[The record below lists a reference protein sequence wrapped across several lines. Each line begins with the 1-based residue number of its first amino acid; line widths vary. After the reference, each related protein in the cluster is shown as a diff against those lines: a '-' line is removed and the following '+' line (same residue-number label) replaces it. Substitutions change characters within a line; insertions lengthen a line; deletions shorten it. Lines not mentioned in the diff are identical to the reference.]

1 MSVLNRD
8 EYINRLHTYVGE
20 DSSDDAISFLE
31 DMIDTFEDME
41 NRTGDAGEWERR
53 YNELDETWRK
63 RYKHRFITGY
73 SNIDQPE
80 DPDETDLKPE
90 EVEVDDLF
98 EEVE

>member
-8 EYINRLHTYVGE
+8 DYINRLHTYVGE
-20 DSSDDAISFLE
+20 DSSDEAISFLE

-41 NRTGDAGEWERR
+41 NRTGDVAELERR
-53 YNELDETWRK
+53 YKELDETWRK

-73 SNIDQPE
+73 SNIEQSV

-90 EVEVDDLF
+90 EVEVEDLF

>member
-8 EYINRLHTYVGE
+8 DYINRLHTYVGE

-41 NRTGDAGEWERR
+41 NRTGDAAEWERR

-63 RYKHRFITGY
+63 RYKHRFITGH
-73 SNIDQPE
+73 SNIDQSD